1 MYNEQF
7 GERLKSLIKM
17 RGYTQQ
23 EFAEKVGISRVY
35 LADILRGK
43 KGKRLSREL
52 LKRFADALG
61 VSISELLGDFNKDET
76 EEELIKK
83 LIDKRIK
90 EKKYK
95 EIKPNAYILAEKR
108 LKRALEDIDDLFK
121 LV

>member
-7 GERLKSLIKM
+7 GERLKNLIKM
-17 RGYTQQ
+17 KGYTQQ

-52 LKRFADALG
+52 LKRFADTLD
-61 VSISELLGDFNKDET
+61 VSISELLGEVEENET
-76 EEELIKK
+76 EETLIKK
-83 LIDKRIK
+83 LIEKRIK
-90 EKKYK
+90 RKRYKK
-95 EIKPNAYILAEKR
+95 IKPNAYLLAEKR